1 MTLNVKQMAIASV
14 PIVLP
19 QGTES
24 KLAFRGLSSSRLI
37 AAEISYGVKTTE
49 NPPKP
54 LSPRCIWQEAYAIGV
69 NLRDERSEILLDG
82 KSYSNPT
89 RRGETRLLYLSGLAH
104 IDFASSRHS
113 QEVIL
118 QQSFMRE
125 IADDLEVPY
134 VTHLGRGLYHM
145 ADDAALRRLALRI
158 YPYFDAPETIDPLFA
173 DHYMWSL
180 GIYLCAS
187 YGDLATRRPVKGG
200 LSSWQE
206 RLAKDVIETSLVGG
220 IGLTELASLCGLRTS
235 QFAHGFRRSTGMAP
249 YQWLQQRRVARAK
262 YLLARSH
269 RASLAD
275 IAIACGFADQSHLTR
290 SFARVA
296 GTTPGA
302 WRNAIQ
308 KA

>member
-1 MTLNVKQMAIASV
+1 MTLNVKHASIATV

-19 QGTES
+19 EKTAHS
-24 KLAFRGLSSSRLI
+24 LAARGLSCSRLI
-37 AAEISYGVKTTE
+37 SAEISYGLAARGTMDVG
-49 NPPKP
+49 N
-54 LSPRCIWQEAYAIGV
+54 PRCHWQDAYAIGV
-69 NLRDERSEILLDG
+69 NLRDEQSEIRVDG
-82 KSYSNPT
+82 KNYSAPT
-89 RRGETRLLYLSGLAH
+89 RRGESRLLYLTGLSY

-118 QQSFMRE
+118 QRSFMDE
-125 IADDLEVPY
+125 IADDLEVPP
-134 VTHLGRGLYHM
+134 VTRLGRGLYHM
-145 ADDAALRRLALRI
+145 ADDAVLRRLALRI

-173 DHYMWSL
+173 DHYMWGL
-180 GIYLCAS
+180 GIYLLAS

-220 IGLTELASLCGLRTS
+220 IGLTELASLCGLKTS

-249 YQWLQQRRVARAK
+249 YQWLQQRRVARSK
-262 YLLARSH
+262 YLLAGSQG
-269 RASLAD
+269 ASLAD

-290 SFARVA
+290 SFARVV

-302 WRNAIQ
+302 WRNAIHE
-308 KA
+308 A